1 MVDRANIGFDG
12 GSDPNHCWAKSMSRS
27 VHTSRAKFRKASQFD
42 YSTEQARLGVLGKIL
57 DETLLKRDLKEIA
70 KQKRQFAK
78 AGLKRVSTPSPI
90 YAAASRKSPASSF
103 AKAVAA
109 SHNPKGIGRR

>member
-1 MVDRANIGFDG
+1 
-12 GSDPNHCWAKSMSRS
+12 MSRS

-42 YSTEQARLGVLGKIL
+42 YSTEQARLGVLGKII
-57 DETLLKRDLKEIA
+57 DEKLLKRDLKEMA
-70 KQKRQFAK
+70 KQKKQFAK

-103 AKAVAA
+103 SKAIAA